1 MLSRWLHGTGLRN
14 LRDLGGYPTGTG
26 RATRWRQV
34 YRSGTLADLPDDGT
48 KPFAELRLRLIL
60 DLRKSGEREEAPN
73 PVDSRHHELPSRH
86 LSATDPS
93 TLRTQADGERWLHED
108 YLGMLDQ
115 GSQAIGEL
123 LAQVADAEG
132 PVLFHC
138 LGGKDRTGIVAAL
151 LLTALGVPRPVV
163 LDDYELTVL
172 HQGPQH
178 FPTVIESF
186 VSQGIAREAA
196 TAILST
202 PRWAMAEALELV
214 DDELGGIETYLTKT
228 CGLASEDL
236 HRLRVRL
243 IA

>member
-1 MLSRWLHGTGLRN
+1 MPDHGTE
-14 LRDLGGYPTGTG
+14 
-26 RATRWRQV
+26 
-34 YRSGTLADLPDDGT
+34 
-48 KPFAELRLRLIL
+48 PFAALGLRLIL
-60 DLRKSGEREEAPN
+60 DLRKSSERDEAPDR
-73 PVDSRHHELPSRH
+73 VTSRHHELPSRH
-86 LSATDPS
+86 LCATDAS
-93 TLRTQADGERWLHED
+93 TLQTQADGERWLHED

-123 LAQVADAEG
+123 LAQVAGTDG

-163 LDDYELTVL
+163 LDDYELTVV

-178 FPTVIESF
+178 LPTVIESL

-202 PRWAMAEALELV
+202 PRWAMAKALEFV
-214 DDELGGIETYLTKT
+214 DDQLGGIETYLTET
-228 CGLASEDL
+228 CGLASEEL
-236 HRLRVRL
+236 HHLQTRI